1 VKGIFAVI
9 VVVLPGLSVL
19 AGGILWWRRR
29 R

>member
-1 VKGIFAVI
+1 VTGIFTVI

-19 AGGILWWRRR
+19 GGGLLWWRRR